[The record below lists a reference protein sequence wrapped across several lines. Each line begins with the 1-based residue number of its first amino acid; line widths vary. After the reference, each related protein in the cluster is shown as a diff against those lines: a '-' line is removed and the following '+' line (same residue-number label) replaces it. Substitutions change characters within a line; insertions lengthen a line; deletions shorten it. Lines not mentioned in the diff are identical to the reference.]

1 MNINTISLHID
12 SYKDLDLIFID
23 EVRIEETE
31 KRFASYLKK
40 YFNFN
45 NEDQTVTE
53 GDEENSDEDDN
64 YCEIDRIIKLLLLI
78 FI

>member
-12 SYKDLDLIFID
+12 SYKDLDFIFID

-31 KRFASYLKK
+31 KRFASYLKE

-64 YCEIDRIIKLLLLI
+64 YWEIDRIIKLLLLI

>member
-12 SYKDLDLIFID
+12 SYKDLDFIFID

-31 KRFASYLKK
+31 KRFASYLKE

-45 NEDQTVTE
+45 DEDQSVTDE
-53 GDEENSDEDDN
+53 DGDNSDEDDN
-64 YCEIDRIIKLLLLI
+64 Y
-78 FI
+78 

>member
-1 MNINTISLHID
+1 MNINTISLHMD
-12 SYKDLDLIFID
+12 SCEDLDLIFID

-64 YCEIDRIIKLLLLI
+64 Y
-78 FI
+78 

>member
-1 MNINTISLHID
+1 MNINTISLHND
-12 SYKDLDLIFID
+12 SYKDLNLIFID
-23 EVRIEETE
+23 EVRIKETE

-64 YCEIDRIIKLLLLI
+64 Y
-78 FI
+78 

>member
-1 MNINTISLHID
+1 MNINTISLHND
-12 SYKDLDLIFID
+12 SYKDLNLIFID
-23 EVRIEETE
+23 EVCIKETE

-64 YCEIDRIIKLLLLI
+64 Y
-78 FI
+78 

>member
-1 MNINTISLHID
+1 MNINTISLHND
-12 SYKDLDLIFID
+12 SYKDLNLIFID
-23 EVRIEETE
+23 EVRIKETE

-45 NEDQTVTE
+45 KKDQTVTE

-64 YCEIDRIIKLLLLI
+64 Y
-78 FI
+78 

>member
-23 EVRIEETE
+23 EVRIKETE

-64 YCEIDRIIKLLLLI
+64 Y
-78 FI
+78 

>member
-12 SYKDLDLIFID
+12 SYKYLDLIFID

-31 KRFASYLKK
+31 KRFASYLKE

-45 NEDQTVTE
+45 DDNQSVTE
-53 GDEENSDEDDN
+53 ETRDNSDNGDN
-64 YCEIDRIIKLLLLI
+64 I
-78 FI
+78 

>member
-31 KRFASYLKK
+31 KRFSSYLKK

-45 NEDQTVTE
+45 DEDQSVTE
-53 GDEENSDEDDN
+53 EYGDKSDEDGN
-64 YCEIDRIIKLLLLI
+64 YWEIQRIICLLILI

>member
-1 MNINTISLHID
+1 MD
-12 SYKDLDLIFID
+12 SCEDLDLIFID

-64 YCEIDRIIKLLLLI
+64 YWEIDRIIKLLLLI

>member
-64 YCEIDRIIKLLLLI
+64 YWEIDRIIKLLLLI

>member
-31 KRFASYLKK
+31 KRFACYLKK

-64 YCEIDRIIKLLLLI
+64 Y
-78 FI
+78 